1 MIDTEHSL
9 FVQNLNNLQQTRC
22 KMFEEYS
29 VSDEV
34 DVEDLFQ
41 NMKDEDYLSELF
53 DIFGV

>member
-1 MIDTEHSL
+1 
-9 FVQNLNNLQQTRC
+9 
-22 KMFEEYS
+22 MFEEYS

>member
-1 MIDTEHSL
+1 
-9 FVQNLNNLQQTRC
+9 
-22 KMFEEYS
+22 MFEEYS

-41 NMKDEDYLSELF
+41 NMKEEDYLSELF